1 MLLMQKN
8 KQNNQIIWL
17 TGQPGSGKTTLANAL
32 KAKFE
37 STTNKVLI
45 VDGDD
50 LRNITTNKD
59 YSRAGREK
67 NIITAQKISLFLSNK
82 NFIVLVSVVAPYRA
96 LREKFKKHNFVHE
109 IFVHTTEIRGRE
121 NFFVPD
127 YEKPLEDFLDIDT
140 TNKSVE
146 ECIDEIFNVYR

>member
-1 MLLMQKN
+1 VKKNQK
-8 KQNNQIIWL
+8 NNQIIWL
-17 TGQPGSGKTTLANAL
+17 TGQPGSGKTTLAKAL
-32 KAKFE
+32 KIKFE
-37 STTNKVLI
+37 LVDNKQVMI

-59 YSRAGREK
+59 YSKAGREK

-82 NFIVLVSVVAPYRA
+82 NFIVLVSIVAPYRE
-96 LREKFKKHNFVHE
+96 LREKFKEHNFVHE
-109 IFVHTTEIRGRE
+109 VFVHTTEIRGRE
-121 NFFVPD
+121 NFFVSD

-146 ECIDEIFNVYR
+146 ECVDEIFNVYR